1 QQPQQPTNELS
12 AAMFMHQQN
21 WARQQMFP
29 MQQQQQPPQQIEQ
42 VEYLSSG
49 LKL

>member
-1 QQPQQPTNELS
+1 NELS

-29 MQQQQQPPQQIEQ
+29 MQQQQQQQQPQQIEQ
-42 VEYLSSG
+42 VEYLSLG